1 MDTMILD
8 IETTYAKSKKL
19 MDMFLKKHY
28 YKYVE
33 QEEQF
38 RKRRAD
44 MVKDLGIDDCHE
56 ALRELPPITPE
67 FIFVKYAPLHPEFG
81 QICCISYKINNQP
94 TKSVYGEDEKSLLK
108 EFCKII
114 EDPKIRIAGYNIK
127 GFDIP
132 FIIRRLIINSLSIP
146 PCLMI
151 LGKKP
156 WEITMVDICDDY
168 RFGMRDM
175 VPLETVCLALGVPTS
190 KDLFANHEMNL
201 LLWLKVI
208 TLQDVAIYCEK
219 DVEATYQAFCIIY
232 SKF

>member
-28 YKYVE
+28 FKFVE
-33 QEEQF
+33 QEQKFRTQREQM
-38 RKRRAD
+38 KNE
-44 MVKDLGIDDCHE
+44 LGIDDCHE
-56 ALRELPPITPE
+56 ALRVLPDITPE
-67 FIFVKYAPLHPEFG
+67 FIFVKYAPLLPEFG
-81 QICCISYKINNQP
+81 QICCISYKIGNAP
-94 TKSVYGEDEKSLLK
+94 TKSIVGEDEKVLLTAFAK
-108 EFCKII
+108 LL
-114 EDPKIRIAGYNIK
+114 EDPKIRICGFNIK
-127 GFDIP
+127 GFDVP
-132 FIIRRLIINSLSIP
+132 FIIRRMLILGINIP

-156 WEITMVDICDDY
+156 WEITMIDICDDY

-175 VPLETVCLALGVPTS
+175 ASLEVVCLAFGVKSS

-208 TLQDVAIYCEK
+208 TLADVAIYCEK
-219 DVEATYQAFCIIY
+219 DVEATSAVFNLIY